1 MTSDKF
7 NEYLREIFKS
17 LVSDG
22 FKKSDISSATFGLN
36 KQDQFIKF
44 TFNDRNMG
52 LKPLNPIFNDIGFE
66 LHLVPIVKN
75 DYKSKE
81 FVDNITN
88 ESFYAFK
95 MMLLDFLERK
105 KESKIRK
112 DNISEFIIN
121 KINKIKEES

>member
-81 FVDNITN
+81 LVDNITN